1 MAQGNW
7 YKPPK
12 PLPTYDKE
20 LAAFGKNP
28 IGRRNKLRK
37 RLKAESDELKRQRR
51 LVKNQGVYMSGKN
64 QITNLEE
71 GIGRNSDGTL
81 YEEVHRGKADAR
93 VGVNDEATLDG
104 KTRKKLRKSE
114 QLRAQRRS
122 KRRLRVG
129 GNLSIGTKGK
139 SGVGTGGSGGSS
151 LNIPK
156 G

>member
-1 MAQGNW
+1 MAQRNW

-12 PLPTYDKE
+12 PLPTYEKQ
-20 LAAFGKNP
+20 LGKG
-28 IGRRNKLRK
+28 IGRYYGSRLRALH
-37 RLKAESDELKRQRR
+37 RAESDDLKRQRLLVKHQGYKGSRPFYKR
-51 LVKNQGVYMSGKN
+51 LV
-64 QITNLEE
+64 E
-71 GIGRNSDGTL
+71 GIGRNEDGTL
-81 YEEVHRGKADAR
+81 FEEAHRGKADAR
-93 VGVNDEATLDG
+93 VGVNDEAALDG

-129 GNLSIGTKGK
+129 GNLSIGTKGD
-139 SGVGTGGSGGSS
+139 SGVGTGGSKKSS

>member
-1 MAQGNW
+1 MAQRNW
-7 YKPPK
+7 YKPQK
-12 PLPTYDKE
+12 PLQTYEKE

-28 IGRRNKLRK
+28 IGRRNMLRK
-37 RLKAESDELKRQRR
+37 LLRAESADLKRQRLLLKHQGYHGNKPMGKR
-51 LVKNQGVYMSGKN
+51 LA
-64 QITNLEE
+64 E
-71 GIGRNSDGTL
+71 GIGRDSDGAL
-81 YEEVHRGKADAR
+81 FEEAHRGKADAR
-93 VGVNDEATLDG
+93 VGVNDEAALDC

-129 GNLSIGTKGK
+129 GNLSIGTKGD
-139 SGVGTGGSGGSS
+139 SGVGTGGSKKSS

>member
-1 MAQGNW
+1 MALRRW

-12 PLPTYDKE
+12 PLPTYEKE
-20 LAAFGKNP
+20 LKSAGKF
-28 IGRRNKLRK
+28 RAMKLRS
-37 RLKAESDELKRQRR
+37 LLSAESADLKRQRR
-51 LVKNQGVYMSGKN
+51 LSKRRAYRVYHPLRKR
-64 QITNLEE
+64 LAE
-71 GIGRNSDGTL
+71 GFARDSDGAL
-81 YEEVHRGKADAR
+81 FEEAHRGKADAR
-93 VGVNDEATLDG
+93 VGVNDEAALDG

-129 GNLSIGTKGK
+129 GNLSIGTKGD
-139 SGVGTGGSGGSS
+139 SGVGTGGSKKSS

>member
-1 MAQGNW
+1 MAKRNW

-12 PLPTYDKE
+12 PLPTYEKE
-20 LAAFGKNP
+20 LGKMK
-28 IGRRNKLRK
+28 GKFRSMKLRSLL
-37 RLKAESDELKRQRR
+37 RAESADLKRQRLLLKHQGYRSNNPLRRR
-51 LVKNQGVYMSGKN
+51 LV
-64 QITNLEE
+64 E
-71 GIGRNSDGTL
+71 GIGRDSDGAL
-81 YEEVHRGKADAR
+81 FEEAHRGKADAR
-93 VGVNDEATLDG
+93 VGVNDEAALDG

-129 GNLSIGTKGK
+129 GNLSIGTKGD
-139 SGVGTGGSGGSS
+139 SGVGTGGSKKSS

>member
-1 MAQGNW
+1 MAQRNW

-12 PLPTYDKE
+12 PLPTYEKE
-20 LAAFGKNP
+20 LGKIKDP
-28 IGRRNKLRK
+28 RFRGRKLNSLYR
-37 RLKAESDELKRQRR
+37 AESDDQQRQRLLLKHQGYTGHSMPMYRR
-51 LVKNQGVYMSGKN
+51 LVEGV
-64 QITNLEE
+64 
-71 GIGRNSDGTL
+71 GRNEDGTL
-81 YEEVHRGKADAR
+81 FEEAHRGKADAR
-93 VGVNDEATLDG
+93 VGVNDEAALDG

-129 GNLSIGTKGK
+129 GNLSIGTKGD
-139 SGVGTGGSGGSS
+139 SGAGTGGSKKSS